1 MLHEKRGESEGSSP
15 FLFRIEPWDSILTAA
30 VHRIRLV
37 ARRSNGERYMREIGA
52 GRRVRFCLL
61 LLCLGFSLGPT
72 LLYSQSATLTG
83 HVLEAGTRR
92 PLAGARVTVV
102 ETGTSATTDRTG
114 AYRIAR
120 PAASG
125 AVTLRI
131 VLLGYGP
138 VIRTISPNAAA
149 GDLDFELSQRALGL
163 DDVVVTG
170 TAGPARI
177 REVGHSVAQI
187 VSSQIPEP
195 VTSIDNLLAG
205 KVPGLTVLQSSGLAG
220 SGSQIRLRGNASVA
234 LSNQPLVYVDGI
246 RIRSDAYPR
255 NAPPS
260 GNVLRGANDVP
271 SPLNDIDPNDVER
284 VEIVRGPAATT
295 LYGTEAATGVIQ
307 IFTKR
312 GVSGRPIWNAQLDLG
327 ADKVEK
333 FGTDDEPYMR
343 LEPWLRT
350 AARTGYSLSTS
361 GGGTVGYY
369 ISGNVDRID
378 GVLPNDHEKRI
389 GVRGNFDFKPAEKL
403 SLSWT
408 SSFTSDDLQNTASGQ
423 NLQGLT
429 FNAYRGDT
437 NPTGTP
443 GKESIDRI
451 LAWDIDTS
459 LHHFI
464 GGLTATYAA
473 TERMSHAVTVGY
485 DRAESD
491 MRSLRPYGFVF
502 APLGILSSERWS
514 GTTLSADYLGR
525 MSFRLN
531 KKVGATVAWGGQT
544 IGTQV
549 TSVAG
554 YAETFAGPSE
564 PTLSSGALTLSFE
577 NRTRGRTGGV
587 FSQLVLDLA
596 NRFFVTAGMRLDGN
610 SAFGRDFGFQAYP
623 RVSASYVISD
633 ERFWPRSIGTMKLR
647 AAYGHAG
654 RAPRSFDA
662 QRTWS
667 AGGFAGSP
675 AFLPQSVGN
684 ALLGPETTA
693 ETEVGFDAGFF
704 GGRVSADVNLFRRN
718 TDDALFPVT
727 QPPSLGFLGA
737 QLENVGSIRTTGFEA
752 SVSASILS
760 GTRLTWDAGVDF
772 SGNRSKVLSLGGAPR
787 FVIGEQGWIIEG
799 QPAPVVRGTFV
810 KNADALEEPVIENEH
825 IFGPN
830 LPTRTIG
837 LRSAIRLRNGIEL
850 AARAEYVGGGH
861 MLDNASRNLAAA
873 GAWPVCNEAYAAVK
887 AGNRN
892 QLTAWERLW
901 CNPLTIPLDGPIW
914 PTDFMRLRALTLTVP
929 LPGEFMTT
937 HRATI
942 AISARNHMLWKNGDM
957 LVFDP
962 EMAGRDGMSSQVRTI
977 EMQVPPAAGMTISFK
992 AAYW

>member
-1 MLHEKRGESEGSSP
+1 MLRVVS
-15 FLFRIEPWDSILTAA
+15 
-30 VHRIRLV
+30 
-37 ARRSNGERYMREIGA
+37 
-52 GRRVRFCLL
+52 GRRFGNAALL
-61 LLCLGFSLGPT
+61 LFCMSLGLGAT
-72 LLYSQSATLTG
+72 RLESQAVTVTG
-83 HVLEAGTRR
+83 RVFEVNTRR
-92 PLAGARVTVV
+92 PLAGARVTVA
-102 ETGTSATTDRTG
+102 ETGASAISDRAG
-114 AYRIAR
+114 VYRIAS
-120 PAASG
+120 PSSG
-125 AVTLRI
+125 SALTLRV
-131 VLLGYGP
+131 VLLGYAP
-138 VIRTISPNAAA
+138 VVKTVPANAVAS
-149 GDLDFELSQRALGL
+149 DFDIEMTPRALGL

-187 VSSQIPEP
+187 ATSRIPEP

-205 KVPGLTVLQSSGLAG
+205 KVPGLTVLQSSGQAG

-246 RIRSDAYPR
+246 RMRSDAYPR

-260 GNVLRGANDVP
+260 GNVLRGPNDVP
-271 SPLNDIDPNDVER
+271 SPLNDIDPSDVER

-312 GVSGRPIWNAQLDLG
+312 GATGRPIWNAQFDVG
-327 ADKVEK
+327 ADHVEK
-333 FGTDDEPYMR
+333 FGTDDEPYLR
-343 LEPWLRT
+343 LEPWLRN
-350 AARTGYSLSTS
+350 AARTAYSLSTS
-361 GGGTVGYY
+361 GGGNVGYY
-369 ISGNVDRID
+369 ISGNFDRVD
-378 GVLPNDHEKRI
+378 GVLPNDREKRI
-389 GVRGNFDFKPAEKL
+389 GVRGNFDFKPAEKF
-403 SLSWT
+403 SLQWT
-408 SSFTSDDLQNTASGQ
+408 SSFTSDVLQNTAAGQ

-464 GGLTATYAA
+464 GGLTATYAM
-473 TERMSHAVTVGY
+473 TQRMSHTVTVGY

-491 MRSLRPYGFVF
+491 MRSLRPFGFVF

-514 GTTLSADYLGR
+514 ATTLSADYLGR
-525 MSFRLN
+525 LGFRLN
-531 KKVGATVAWGGQT
+531 RNVGATLAWGGQT

-549 TSVAG
+549 SSVAG
-554 YAETFAGPSE
+554 YAETFAGPAE

-587 FSQLVLDLA
+587 FSQVVVDLA
-596 NRFFVTAGMRLDGN
+596 NRFFVTAGLRMDGN

-623 RVSASYVISD
+623 RASVSYVVSD
-633 ERFWPRSIGTMKLR
+633 EKFWPRSIGTVKLR

-667 AGGFAGSP
+667 AAGFDGRP

-684 ALLGPETTA
+684 SSLGPETTA
-693 ETEVGFDAGFF
+693 ETEIGLDGGFF
-704 GGRVSADVNLFRRN
+704 GGRVTADVNLYRRN
-718 TDDALFPVT
+718 TSDALFPVT

-737 QLENVGSIRTTGFEA
+737 QLENVGSIRTTGLEA
-752 SVSASILS
+752 SITAAVLTSARLS
-760 GTRLTWDAGVDF
+760 WDVGFDLAT
-772 SGNRSKVLSLGGAPR
+772 NHSKVLSLGGAPR

-799 QPAPVVRGTFV
+799 QPAPVVRGTFI
-810 KNADALEEPVIENEH
+810 KNADALEEPVIETEH

-830 LPTRTIG
+830 LPTKTIG

-850 AARAEYVGGGH
+850 SGRAEYVGGGH

-873 GAWPVCNEAYAAVK
+873 GAWPVCNDAYAAVK

-914 PTDFMRLRALTLTVP
+914 PADFIRLRALTLTVP
-929 LPGEFMTT
+929 LPGAFMTE

-942 AISARNHMLWKNGDM
+942 AVSSRNHMLWKNPDM

-962 EMAGRDGMSSQVRTI
+962 EMAGRDGMSSQVRTV
-977 EMQVPPAAGMTISFK
+977 EMQVPPTAGWTVSFK